1 MRPEEF
7 DNITRHAGNGLSR
20 RRIMQLVGAGS
31 VASLVGVNTLPGEA
45 AAARPGC
52 GVRSVLFWLNT
63 FIPGDV
69 SGARIVP
76 GGPYAGSTMIN
87 GPLVGISDCFLTD
100 QRSFDSRVG
109 RFQSDHPSSRVAA
122 FVSVD
127 VENATILQQA
137 VFTKH
142 TVEVDCED
150 GAVECDVF
158 PQAQGPGFHNISKFG
173 DRITL
178 EVKGWAHDPC
188 FRLTPGIFIP
198 DVDFEG
204 TIFIDVEQNGEVG
217 VSFRGAVD
225 VYPAFEIYVMPDGA
239 GETQTLLQRY
249 PDPGVSPGDLAWSQL
264 AVHVFAQTRLG
275 NTTSCSDPNVV
286 CCPIGTN
293 NERCCPSNKPGCCP
307 NSLGGGCCEPGWWCC
322 PPGRNGEHICCLP
335 NWWCCGDSGLAADGC
350 CPPESRLCCPL
361 DFGGGC
367 CPDSNPLCCPGN
379 PPFCCPQS
387 HPICVNHPQLGQVCG
402 RPRPGMSAELAR
414 ETGDFESTVPA
425 HQKQAARSTAPA
437 AERANAAATAV
448 KAGRQTGFQ
457 PEASVVGWHPHST
470 PKKG

>member
-7 DNITRHAGNGLSR
+7 DTITRQAGTGTSR
-20 RRIMQLVGAGS
+20 RRILQLVGAGS
-31 VASLVGVNTLPGEA
+31 LASLLGVNTLPGSA

-76 GGPYAGSTMIN
+76 AGPYAGFTMID
-87 GPLVGISDCFLTD
+87 GPFGGISDCFLTD
-100 QRSFDSRVG
+100 QRGFDDRVG
-109 RFQSDHPSSRVAA
+109 STQAGHPSARVAA

-127 VENATILQQA
+127 VENATILSQTM
-137 VFTKH
+137 FTKH

-158 PQAQGPGFHNISKFG
+158 PQANGPGFHNISRFG

-188 FRLTPGIFIP
+188 FRFTPGIFVP

-204 TIFIDVEQNGEVG
+204 TIFLDVEPNGEVG
-217 VSFRGAVD
+217 VSFRGRVD

-249 PDPGVSPGDLAWSQL
+249 PDPGTTPFDLTFSDLAIR
-264 AVHVFAQTRLG
+264 VFAQTRLG
-275 NTTSCSDPNVV
+275 NTTSCSDPNQV

-293 NERCCPSNKPGCCP
+293 NEQCCPSSLPVCCP
-307 NSLGGGCCEPGWWCC
+307 NSHGGGCCDGGWGCC
-322 PPGRNGEHICCLP
+322 PPGRGGEHYCCLP
-335 NWWCCGDSGLAADGC
+335 DWWCCGDTRLAADGC

-367 CPDSNPLCCPGN
+367 CPDSSPLCCAGN
-379 PPFCCPQS
+379 PPFCCPES
-387 HPICVNHPQLGQVCG
+387 HPICVRDPRLGQVCG
-402 RPRPGMSAELAR
+402 RPRPGLTAAQAR
-414 ETGDFESTVPA
+414 ASGEFESVVPA
-425 HQKQAARSTAPA
+425 RQEQAAR
-437 AERANAAATAV
+437 ATA
-448 KAGRQTGFQ
+448 ASTTTATATGRQ
-457 PEASVVGWHPHST
+457 VGTRPDAPVRAWRPNSI
-470 PKKG
+470 PKAR